1 MLGRGGE
8 AAMLVE
14 AIFVTTWDHVGSH
27 HHQTGS
33 HQVVVV
39 VSVLQ
44 WR

>member
-14 AIFVTTWDHVGSH
+14 AIFVTTWGRVGSL
-27 HHQTGS
+27 TKV
-33 HQVVVV
+33 VVVV